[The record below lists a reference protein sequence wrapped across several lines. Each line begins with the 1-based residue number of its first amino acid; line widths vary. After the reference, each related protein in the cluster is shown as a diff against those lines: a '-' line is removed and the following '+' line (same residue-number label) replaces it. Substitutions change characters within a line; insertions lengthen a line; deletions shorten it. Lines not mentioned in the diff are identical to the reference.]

1 MHVSE
6 RQPSGTQGQDAEE
19 DRRSSRLWATV
30 EAMRPV
36 PPARRIARRRWP
48 GPRMGEAS
56 RGILLLA
63 AILAATCA
71 YLLLLDALAIA
82 PGTVM
87 EFPLVD

>member
-6 RQPSGTQGQDAEE
+6 RQPSETMGQDAEQV
-19 DRRSSRLWATV
+19 RRSSRLRAAV
-30 EAMRPV
+30 EALRPV
-36 PPARRIARRRWP
+36 PPARRIPPRRWP
-48 GPRMGEAS
+48 GPRLSEAS

-63 AILAATCA
+63 AILAAPCA
-71 YLLLLDALAIA
+71 FLLLLDALGIP